1 MDDLA
6 AADTVVSFTSAASG
20 GKGGRHVEF
29 GLVLGL
35 GKHLVVIG
43 PRGRTCSTRC
53 LLSSGTLR
61 GRRSWPACL
70 RSGRR
75 RDRPR

>member
-6 AADTVVSFTSAASG
+6 AADTVVSFTSAASA
-20 GKGGRHVEF
+20 GKGSRHVEF

-43 PRGRTCSTRC
+43 PRENVFH
-53 LLSSGTLR
+53 TLPVVER
-61 GRRSWPACL
+61 HASWEAFLAAGVPTVRVAA
-70 RSGRR
+70 
-75 RDRPR
+75 